1 MLKQRAGIEMTHIN
15 YNGSAPAL
23 TDLIAGRVP
32 LMFDIWHSA
41 KRYVDSGELKLIAGA
56 GGKRLGDAP
65 QVATIAETYP
75 GFDVIA
81 FNALVAPAGVPA
93 PVLDKLSTDIRAVVN
108 STEFADRV
116 RHLGISPAGN
126 TPQELEAWMRREMLR
141 WAEIAKAANIKADD
155 Q

>member
-1 MLKQRAGIEMTHIN
+1 
-15 YNGSAPAL
+15 
-23 TDLIAGRVP
+23 
-32 LMFDIWHSA
+32 MFDIWHSA

-75 GFDVIA
+75 GFDVVA

-93 PVLDKLSTDIRAVVN
+93 PVLDKLSADTRAVVN
-108 STEFADRV
+108 ATEFADRV

-141 WAEIAKAANIKADD
+141 WAEIAKAANIKADE
-155 Q
+155 

>member
-1 MLKQRAGIEMTHIN
+1 LVDVARKSAQPLNFTSPGPRAGGNLAGEMPKQRAGIEMTHIN

-56 GGKRLGDAP
+56 GSKRLGDAP

-75 GFDVIA
+75 GFDVVA
-81 FNALVAPAGVPA
+81 FNALVAPRCAQIPK
-93 PVLDKLSTDIRAVVN
+93 P
-108 STEFADRV
+108 
-116 RHLGISPAGN
+116 P
-126 TPQELEAWMRREMLR
+126 
-141 WAEIAKAANIKADD
+141 NIKADHP
-155 Q
+155 